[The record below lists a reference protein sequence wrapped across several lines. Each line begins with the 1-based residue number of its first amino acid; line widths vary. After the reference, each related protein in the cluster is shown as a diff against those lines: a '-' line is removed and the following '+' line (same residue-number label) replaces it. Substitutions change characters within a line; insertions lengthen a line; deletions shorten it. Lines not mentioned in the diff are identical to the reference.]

1 MPPRRYNPDT
11 RRDELLERINLDIP
25 GAVAQALREDLGGT
39 VDANNDIT
47 AKLLP
52 ENSRSH
58 ATVITRENG
67 VFCGKRWVEEVFIQ
81 LAGDDV
87 TIIWHVDDGDV
98 INANQPLF
106 ELEGPSRV
114 LLTGER
120 TALNFVQTLSGV
132 ASKVRHYVE
141 LLEGTNT
148 QLLDT
153 RKTLPGLRSALK
165 YAVLCGGGANH
176 RLGLSDAFLIKE
188 NHIIASGSVRQ
199 ALMGG
204 FASSRILEVH
214 GERMIKRTF
223 NPGFKIAL
231 HQKDLN
237 LALQSAKALAL
248 NLPNTATC
256 QELFNTCAANG
267 GSQLDHSALVQA
279 LELMANHKLA

>member
-98 INANQPLF
+98 IHMPDYVV
-106 ELEGPSRV
+106 S
-114 LLTGER
+114 LLT
-120 TALNFVQTLSGV
+120 S
-132 ASKVRHYVE
+132 
-141 LLEGTNT
+141 
-148 QLLDT
+148 T
-153 RKTLPGLRSALK
+153 RNRAQSNAGP
-165 YAVLCGGGANH
+165 
-176 RLGLSDAFLIKE
+176 
-188 NHIIASGSVRQ
+188 GSVFRSGAISQ
-199 ALMGG
+199 WPVM
-204 FASSRILEVH
+204 F
-214 GERMIKRTF
+214 
-223 NPGFKIAL
+223 
-231 HQKDLN
+231 
-237 LALQSAKALAL
+237 LAIS
-248 NLPNTATC
+248 
-256 QELFNTCAANG
+256 G
-267 GSQLDHSALVQA
+267 
-279 LELMANHKLA
+279 

>member
-1 MPPRRYNPDT
+1 MPPRRYTPDT

-106 ELEGPSRV
+106 EPAN
-114 LLTGER
+114 
-120 TALNFVQTLSGV
+120 ALRLILCKPFQELPVRYATMLNCWKAPTLSCWIRAKPYPACV
-132 ASKVRHYVE
+132 
-141 LLEGTNT
+141 
-148 QLLDT
+148 QL
-153 RKTLPGLRSALK
+153 
-165 YAVLCGGGANH
+165 
-176 RLGLSDAFLIKE
+176 
-188 NHIIASGSVRQ
+188 
-199 ALMGG
+199 
-204 FASSRILEVH
+204 
-214 GERMIKRTF
+214 
-223 NPGFKIAL
+223 
-231 HQKDLN
+231 
-237 LALQSAKALAL
+237 
-248 NLPNTATC
+248 
-256 QELFNTCAANG
+256 
-267 GSQLDHSALVQA
+267 
-279 LELMANHKLA
+279 

>member
-98 INANQPLF
+98 I
-106 ELEGPSRV
+106 
-114 LLTGER
+114 
-120 TALNFVQTLSGV
+120 
-132 ASKVRHYVE
+132 
-141 LLEGTNT
+141 
-148 QLLDT
+148 
-153 RKTLPGLRSALK
+153 
-165 YAVLCGGGANH
+165 
-176 RLGLSDAFLIKE
+176 
-188 NHIIASGSVRQ
+188 
-199 ALMGG
+199 
-204 FASSRILEVH
+204 
-214 GERMIKRTF
+214 
-223 NPGFKIAL
+223 KIGRA
-231 HQKDLN
+231 H
-237 LALQSAKALAL
+237 
-248 NLPNTATC
+248 
-256 QELFNTCAANG
+256 
-267 GSQLDHSALVQA
+267 V
-279 LELMANHKLA
+279 

>member
-58 ATVITRENG
+58 ATVITREDG

-106 ELEGPSRV
+106 ELSKTYKDEKKTYLSVYSSCRCHTAGECSKIPERCPHSLQCIIVAAGQLPLCRHDFRHEESYRRFDSKPESHPSAD
-114 LLTGER
+114 GR
-120 TALNFVQTLSGV
+120 TA
-132 ASKVRHYVE
+132 
-141 LLEGTNT
+141 
-148 QLLDT
+148 
-153 RKTLPGLRSALK
+153 
-165 YAVLCGGGANH
+165 
-176 RLGLSDAFLIKE
+176 
-188 NHIIASGSVRQ
+188 
-199 ALMGG
+199 
-204 FASSRILEVH
+204 
-214 GERMIKRTF
+214 
-223 NPGFKIAL
+223 
-231 HQKDLN
+231 
-237 LALQSAKALAL
+237 
-248 NLPNTATC
+248 
-256 QELFNTCAANG
+256 
-267 GSQLDHSALVQA
+267 
-279 LELMANHKLA
+279 